1 MKDLQWAI
9 AQRRQPIN
17 PAPNVGRTLM
27 SAADDHPPRTIVSAP
42 HWGAPPLL
50 VMICLALISA
60 SVGWSYGRLA
70 DPPPT
75 ARIVLVQPGD
85 TLWGICSQY
94 SGRHDVRD
102 LIVRVAAINGWREES
117 PLLRVGQTLVVEDWR
132 GRPLA
137 DALGR

>member
-1 MKDLQWAI
+1 MKDLQWTI

-17 PAPNVGRTLM
+17 PDVARAP
-27 SAADDHPPRTIVSAP
+27 SPAADGHWTRAGAP
-42 HWGAPPLL
+42 ALHWHLPPLL
-50 VMICLALISA
+50 VMLCLAVISA

-102 LIVRVAAINGWREES
+102 LIVRVAAINGWTEES
-117 PLLRVGQTLVVEDWR
+117 PLLRIGQTLVVEDWR
-132 GRPLA
+132 TR
-137 DALGR
+137 